1 MAGFEKTKLATGEF
15 RGEFIAR
22 RLSEGATV
30 AEVHGEINAAG
41 LYSGPEGKS
50 WPASVVYAEKRKV
63 TPVPK
68 PRTARVAAIEE
79 DEPALD
85 LSTVEVPPEYEGVL
99 DAADVAEVRKEA
111 AEALR
116 AKQRKQA
123 RKDLLAKATV
133 ELEHAAKLAAQ
144 RGTARG
150 DMVDLTIDL
159 APYTPDIKLDGVSYP
174 HGKVVRVPR
183 KVYNTLIE
191 IQQRTWQH
199 EGTLHGANDRPYRR
213 TLAERG
219 LTANNATQA
228 LVRA

>member
-1 MAGFEKTKLATGEF
+1 MAGFEKTKLATGEY
-15 RGEFIAR
+15 RGEYIAR

-50 WPASVVYAEKRKV
+50 WPASVVYAEKRKAV
-63 TPVPK
+63 PEPK
-68 PRTARVAAIEE
+68 PRAARAAKSEE
-79 DEPALD
+79 PEAD
-85 LSTVEVPPEYEGVL
+85 LSEIEVPPEYEGVL
-99 DAADVAEVRKEA
+99 DAQDVAEVRKEA
-111 AEALR
+111 VEALK
-116 AKQRKQA
+116 AKHRKQA
-123 RKDLLAKATV
+123 RKDLLAKATA
-133 ELEHAAKLAAQ
+133 ELEREAALAAQ

-174 HGKVVRVPR
+174 HGKAVRVPR

-199 EGTLHGANDRPYRR
+199 EGTLHGASDRPYRR

-219 LTANNATQA
+219 LTANKATQA